1 MAIFEATYEREDE
14 SMFEKEFEIQDDAFE
29 TNEEFWKAALKQA
42 LAEEKDGIHMFN
54 LEWTVG

>member
-29 TNEEFWKAALKQA
+29 TNAEFWKAATAAA

-54 LEWTVG
+54 LEWTLA